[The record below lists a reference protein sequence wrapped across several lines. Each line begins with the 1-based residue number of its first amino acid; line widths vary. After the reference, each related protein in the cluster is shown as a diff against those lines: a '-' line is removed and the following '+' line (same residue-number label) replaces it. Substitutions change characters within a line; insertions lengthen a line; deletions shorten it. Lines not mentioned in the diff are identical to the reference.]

1 MFPKWNTWA
10 VPLYFLLYKNLFCF
24 NKNGKSSPT
33 KIKFSFHPY
42 ISKGLK
48 LRDDFFLC
56 LIYKTLHEYFQSKV
70 TLFPLISLSS
80 VASLAALASSLLL
93 KSMVTD
99 MEAEDGLEAKQ
110 MADEEEGIGCR
121 GHGSLEIEGDYL
133 KGRGGGSFK
142 PQKRRQSLYNFSN
155 LLSLPFHFSER
166 TLVLFFF
173 HSITWSM
180 RDRSKDITR
189 Q

>member
-1 MFPKWNTWA
+1 MFPKWNKWA
-10 VPLYFLLYKNLFCF
+10 VPLYFLLYKNLLCF
-24 NKNGKSSPT
+24 IKNGKSSPT

-56 LIYKTLHEYFQSKV
+56 LIYKTLHDESQYKE

-80 VASLAALASSLLL
+80 VASLAALASFLLL

-99 MEAEDGLEAKQ
+99 VETEGGLEAKR
-110 MADEEEGIGCR
+110 MADEEEEIGCS
-121 GHGSLEIEGDYL
+121 GHESLENQGDCL

-142 PQKRRQSLYNFSN
+142 PQKRRQSLYNFSH
-155 LLSLPFHFSER
+155 LLSLPFRFNER
-166 TLVLFFF
+166 TLVLFF
-173 HSITWSM
+173 HSVTWSM
-180 RDRSKDITR
+180 RDSSKDITR